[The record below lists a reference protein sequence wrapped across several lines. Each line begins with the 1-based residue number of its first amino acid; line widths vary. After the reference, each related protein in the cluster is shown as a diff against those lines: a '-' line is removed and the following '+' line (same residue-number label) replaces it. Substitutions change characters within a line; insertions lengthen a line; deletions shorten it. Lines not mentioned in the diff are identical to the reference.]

1 MKIFFLP
8 TPQNALIRGLLTIVI
23 GILFLSLPGLTL
35 KSVIMTIG
43 AMILISGV
51 FSLILS
57 FRKNKRGGSFGSAF
71 QGVFNILLG
80 ILFLLSPMTIVEIF
94 GFFFGMIFLLMGL
107 MQLFVALGTISKSL
121 WSWVY
126 LIFAI
131 LLISGG
137 IFLLVHPI
145 ESAKNILTF
154 FGAVLLLY
162 GILEITMAW
171 RLKKIPSQS
180 NSGDVVDT
188 TYEEVK

>member
-8 TPQNALIRGLLTIVI
+8 TPQNSLIRGLLTIVI

-43 AMILISGV
+43 AMILLSGV
-51 FSLILS
+51 FSLVLS
-57 FRKNKRGGSFGSAF
+57 YWKNRQGKNLGSAF

-94 GFFFGMIFLLMGL
+94 GFFFGIIFLLMGL

-121 WSWVY
+121 WSGVY

-137 IFLLVHPI
+137 VFLLVHPV
-145 ESAKNILTF
+145 ESVKNILTF
-154 FGAVLLLY
+154 FGVVLLLY
-162 GILEITMAW
+162 GILEVIMAW
-171 RLKKIPSQS
+171 RLKKMPPQS
-180 NSGDVVDT
+180 NSGKIVDT

>member
-8 TPQNALIRGLLTIVI
+8 TPQNALIRGLLTLVI

-51 FSLILS
+51 FSLMLS
-57 FRKNKRGGSFGSAF
+57 FRKNKQGGSLGSAF

-126 LIFAI
+126 LVFAV

-137 IFLLVHPI
+137 VFLLVYPI

-154 FGAVLLLY
+154 FGVVLLLY
-162 GILEITMAW
+162 GILEIIMAW
-171 RLKKIPSQS
+171 RLKKMPPRS
-180 NSGDVVDT
+180 NSGNIVDT